1 MPTHLD
7 RFNREATLSRA
18 QRSTHVPNLRR
29 RRVRRIPLIVHPL
42 CIFALA
48 ACMDSTSVPTSDRPS
63 ASRVLENDASADRTA
78 HTPLSGGAMTVFD
91 ATAGAFGQP
100 APNLTAAE
108 LMRHNQGDGIFG
120 APFSAARGVVNH
132 GLGPV
137 FENVSCEAC
146 HVGDGRGRPPLSG
159 ELFATML
166 FRTSIPGRAA
176 HNAPNPVPGYGTQIE
191 LNAIAGYPKLVAA
204 AVQYADSNGRF
215 GDGTAFQLHVPRYSF
230 SGAYKA
236 MPSNMLVSPRVTPV
250 NFGVGLLDAVPEA
263 EIRWNERQGS
273 SKDGVRGH
281 ANIVWNAIERR
292 YSVGRFGWKANV
304 PTLLQQVAGAF
315 NGDMG
320 VTSSF
325 FPAEPC
331 EGAFPG
337 CNRHRPDV
345 TDDMV
350 ALVTF
355 YTQTLGV
362 PARRNLD
369 DAQVQRGED
378 FFARAGCA
386 SCHLATLTTG
396 QVAGVPAV
404 SGQVIHPYTDLLL
417 HNMGSGLADNRPDFG
432 AAGNEW
438 RTTPLWGI
446 GLVPVVNG
454 FTSYLHDGRARSL
467 LEAVL
472 WHGGEASR
480 ARERVRTARPDERA
494 ALIAFLQ
501 SL

>member
-1 MPTHLD
+1 MPMRLD
-7 RFNREATLSRA
+7 RSNREATLARVW
-18 QRSTHVPNLRR
+18 RSTGVPHRHR
-29 RRVRRIPLIVHPL
+29 RRVRRIPLLVHPFYT
-42 CIFALA
+42 IAIA
-48 ACMDSTSVPTSDRPS
+48 ACMDSTSVPTSASPS
-63 ASRVLENDASADRTA
+63 ASRVQESDATSDRSA

-91 ATAGAFGQP
+91 ATPEAFGQP

-108 LMRHNQGDGIFG
+108 LVRHNQGDGLFG
-120 APFSAARGVVNH
+120 AAFSAHRGAGNG

-146 HVGDGRGRPPLSG
+146 HVGDGRGRPPLPG

-166 FRTSIPGRAA
+166 FRASIPGRAA
-176 HNAPNPVPGYGTQIE
+176 HNAPKPVPGFGTQIE
-191 LNAIAGYPKLVAA
+191 LNAIKGFTPLVAA
-204 AVQYADSNGRF
+204 AVQYSDSNGRF
-215 GDGTAFQLHVPRYSF
+215 GDGRAFQLRVPHYSF
-230 SGAYKA
+230 SGAYRA
-236 MPSNMLVSPRVTPV
+236 MPTNMLVSPRVTPV

-263 EIRWNERQGS
+263 EIRWHERQGNS
-273 SKDGVRGH
+273 RDGVSGH
-281 ANIVWNAIERR
+281 ANVVWSAIERR
-292 YSVGRFGWKANV
+292 YAVGRFGWKANV

-331 EGAFPG
+331 EGAFPA
-337 CNRHRPDV
+337 CRRHRPEV

-369 DAQVQRGED
+369 DPQVQRGEN

-396 QVAGVPAV
+396 QVPGVPAV

-417 HNMGSGLADNRPDFG
+417 HNMGNGLADNRPDFG

-438 RTTPLWGI
+438 RTPPLWGI

-454 FTSYLHDGRARSL
+454 FASYLHDGRARSL

-480 ARERVRTARPDERA
+480 ARERVRNARADQRA